1 MIITA
6 DKTVTGRQNL
16 IWGRLSEAIS
26 KRTFDAF
33 DVKISY
39 EKNGTTASIPTQ
51 LTRKSG
57 GYFALSVASL
67 SGVPDFVGVTGNVK
81 LIAEF
86 SVSGQAPFQ
95 IDKTINISD
104 LRPVSSN
111 IVLDGKTFLCRKVP
125 GAPFDFSHTIVPS
138 PVGISGT
145 VISSTDFETRID
157 NATIA
162 IAGVPDVTTD
172 GSGNFSVP
180 ALPVA
185 ETISLTISK
194 GPKTKTF
201 SYRPDYSVPINLIS
215 TAFAI

>member
-1 MIITA
+1 M
-6 DKTVTGRQNL
+6 
-16 IWGRLSEAIS
+16 
-26 KRTFDAF
+26 
-33 DVKISY
+33 
-39 EKNGTTASIPTQ
+39 
-51 LTRKSG
+51 
-57 GYFALSVASL
+57 
-67 SGVPDFVGVTGNVK
+67 
-81 LIAEF
+81 
-86 SVSGQAPFQ
+86 
-95 IDKTINISD
+95 
-104 LRPVSSN
+104 
-111 IVLDGKTFLCRKVP
+111 CRKVP

-180 ALPVA
+180 ALPAA